1 MSKSREITQ
10 YKRRIISDI
19 INSETIVSAINE
31 QGVTIDNSSDLVE
44 LCIFDY
50 NRIPDVQEVARTYIT
65 VQVNIPRIEKG
76 NIFRETITVIRVIT
90 HIDKMNL
97 SGGRGNS
104 IDYISAELDD
114 LLSGREDFGYGRML
128 ITSNSE
134 GAITSSFMARTMTFT
149 STNNNMSFCGN

>member
-10 YKRRIISDI
+10 YKRKIISALI
-19 INSETIVSAINE
+19 CSETIVSGINE
-31 QGVTIDNSSDLVE
+31 PDITIDNSSDLIE

-50 NRIPDVQEVARTYIT
+50 NRIPDVQETARTYIT

-76 NIFRETITVIRVIT
+76 NIFREVITVVRVIT
-90 HIDKMNL
+90 HVDKMNL

-128 ITSNSE
+128 ISSNSE
-134 GAITSSFMARTMTFT
+134 GAINPSFMARTMTFS
-149 STNNNMSFCGN
+149 STNSNISLCGN